1 MPAIRRVN
9 LSATAL
15 AFVAAVTVFAQNAM
29 PPATTSQPAV
39 ANILVFDVATIKPTA
54 RTDKA
59 WQLLPTPDGYTG
71 MNVSLRKL
79 IELAYGVRD
88 GKLIL
93 GGPPWIDSAKFDLE
107 ARFDPAQVPNVKDLT
122 FRQRA
127 DMLQPL
133 LADRLKL
140 KIHHESRDFP
150 AFLLV
155 VDKRGLKLH
164 ESTPSVAG
172 NLGFGIDC
180 TFRNGL
186 GIPDC
191 PRLPGQQRLTR
202 FTPICRRTPDHPR
215 QNRPH
220 RPLQRGV
227 ALRTPDNA
235 PVDASVESGPSI
247 FTALQ
252 EQLGLEARAL
262 HRPPRHPRHRLR
274 RKALRKLAALRHP
287 AKRGFR
293 GLRWFRNS
301 NWTQYADM

>member
-1 MPAIRRVN
+1 MPAVRRVN
-9 LSATAL
+9 YSATVLAL
-15 AFVAAVTVFAQNAM
+15 LAAVTAFAQNVS
-29 PPATTSQPAV
+29 PPARTLEATAGQTFA
-39 ANILVFDVATIKPTA
+39 FDVATIKPA
-54 RTDKA
+54 AAIDKG

-107 ARFDPAQVPNVKDLT
+107 AKFDPAQVPNVKDLT

-140 KIHHESRDFP
+140 KIHHESREFP
-150 AFLLV
+150 VFLLV
-155 VDKRGLKLH
+155 VDKHGPKLH
-164 ESTPSVAG
+164 ESTPVDG

-180 TFRNGL
+180 TFRNGA
-186 GIPDC
+186 GS
-191 PRLPGQQRLTR
+191 LTAQGCQANSLTGLLQSAAGR
-202 FTPICRRTPDHPR
+202 IIIDRTGLTGHYIMEL
-215 QNRPH
+215 H
-220 RPLQRGV
+220 W
-227 ALRTPDNA
+227 TPDNA

-252 EQLGLEARAL
+252 EQLGL
-262 HRPPRHPRHRLR
+262 
-274 RKALRKLAALRHP
+274 KLEPSAAPLDVLVIDSAEKP
-287 AKRGFR
+287 SE
-293 GLRWFRNS
+293 N
-301 NWTQYADM
+301 